1 MSNPNYSYYNTPPQP
16 DDSPFLRPSPALASS
31 LSVGQRDSTSTTPT
45 PYDSY
50 HGGTPT
56 NSAPLLPPADPN
68 YGDPDPYAMGPRT
81 PAAAKLEQSAYYDAA
96 RLRRPFWKKP
106 WFWLLAAVAVAVV
119 VVAVVV
125 PVVLVAN
132 KHDNN
137 DSGKTSSSTAS
148 GNGNGNSTTDSG
160 NGGNKT
166 GSTTSQANLATWGG
180 DGSTVTRDDG
190 TNFTYHNSF
199 GGICEYSVLSSY
211 VFCFVSLVQL
221 HICASPRV
229 LHLLL
234 PFHS

>member
-31 LSVGQRDSTSTTPT
+31 LSVGQRDSASTTPT

-56 NSAPLLPPADPN
+56 NSVPLLPPADPN
-68 YGDPDPYAMGPRT
+68 FGDPDPYAMGPRT
-81 PAAAKLEQSAYYDAA
+81 PAAAKHEQSAYYDAA

-106 WFWLLAAVAVAVV
+106 WFWLLAVVAVAVV
-119 VVAVVV
+119 VVVIVV

-132 KHDNN
+132 KHDNKS
-137 DSGKTSSSTAS
+137 SGKTSANTAAGNST
-148 GNGNGNSTTDSG
+148 GNSTTD
-160 NGGNKT
+160 GGGKT
-166 GSTTSQANLATWGG
+166 GSTTPQTNLATWGG

-199 GGICEYSVLSSY
+199 GGICECSVVLLC
-211 VFCFVSLVQL
+211 VFCFFSSLHL
-221 HICASPRV
+221 HICAFPASTALASSIPLV
-229 LHLLL
+229 
-234 PFHS
+234 